1 MLPAKCERNGVVN
14 QLHLMAIEMNIIVA
28 GDGKVGLAITKLLSQ
43 EGHDIVAIDT
53 KQNIE
58 EIQNLDIM
66 AVVGNC
72 ATMETL
78 KEANIEAADVLIA
91 ATSADEVNLLCCLT
105 ARKLNP
111 NLHTIARVR
120 NPEYT
125 EQLYMMREDFGLSLI
140 INPEREAAR
149 EIYRQLQFPGFLKRE
164 TFAKGKVEI
173 VELRI
178 EENSLLD
185 GVPVNQLQHKLSGKK
200 ILVCAVVHGGEAV
213 IPRSDTVFHAGDHI
227 HVTAPVATLSDL
239 LKKTGVTQKRI
250 KHALLVGGGRVG
262 YYLTRNLLEAGIK
275 VKIIENDPKRC
286 EHLSEILPKGASVI
300 LADGSSQDVL
310 ESEGLADMDAFVT
323 LTGFDE
329 QNVIASMYGKVRKV
343 PHIVTKVDRMDT
355 SGILEDLPIGS
366 IVSPKELCSANVVQY
381 VRAMDNQAGAAVTLH
396 RIANGRLEALEFVIN
411 EKSRFIGEP
420 LKKIKL
426 RSKILLACITHRGKT
441 IVPDG
446 NSTYS
451 VGDTVIV
458 VTNREAPILQF
469 NDIFA

>member
-1 MLPAKCERNGVVN
+1 
-14 QLHLMAIEMNIIVA
+14 MNIIVA
-28 GDGKVGLAITKLLSQ
+28 GDGKVGMAITRLLAQ

-53 KQNIE
+53 KQNILE
-58 EIQNLDIM
+58 SQNLDVM
-66 AVVGNC
+66 TVVGNC

-78 KEANIEAADVLIA
+78 REAKVEEAEVLIA
-91 ATSADEVNLLCCLT
+91 ATSADEINLLCCLT

-149 EIYRQLQFPGFLKRE
+149 EIYRILQFPGFLKRE

-173 VELRI
+173 VELKI
-178 EENSLLD
+178 EKGSLLD
-185 GVPVNQLQHKLSGKK
+185 GVRLDQLQHKLGGHK
-200 ILVCAVVHGGEAV
+200 ILVCVLIHDGKAV
-213 IPRSDTVFHAGDHI
+213 IPTGDAVFSAGDHI
-227 HVTAPVATLSDL
+227 YVTAPVATLSDL
-239 LKKTGVTQKRI
+239 LKKLGITQKKI
-250 KHALLVGGGRVG
+250 KHAMLVGGGRVS
-262 YYLTRNLLEAGIK
+262 YYLARNLTEAGIK
-275 VKIIENDPKRC
+275 VKIIENDPARC
-286 EHLSEILPKGASVI
+286 EHLSEILPKGTSIV

-310 ESEGLADMDAFVT
+310 ESEGLGEMDAFVT

-329 QNVIASMYGKVRKV
+329 QNVIASMYGKVRNV
-343 PHIVTKVDRMDT
+343 PHIVTKVNRIDM
-355 SGILEDLPIGS
+355 SGMLEDLPVGS

-396 RIANGRLEALEFVIN
+396 RIAGGRVEALEFVVN
-411 EKSRFIGEP
+411 DKSRFVGEP

-426 RSKILLACITHRGKT
+426 RSKILIACITHHGKT

-446 NSTYS
+446 NSS
-451 VGDTVIV
+451 FESGDTVIV